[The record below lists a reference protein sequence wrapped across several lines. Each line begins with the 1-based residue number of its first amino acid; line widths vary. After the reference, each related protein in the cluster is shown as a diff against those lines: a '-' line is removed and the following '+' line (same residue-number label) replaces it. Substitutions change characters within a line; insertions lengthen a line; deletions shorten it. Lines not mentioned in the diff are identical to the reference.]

1 MLYLALLF
9 LLICGV
15 YIEWSLNGFE
25 AASPVSLMLLGLAL
39 ADVLA
44 MIGRG
49 SWNGFDL
56 SVDVFLIL
64 AFGSAALLLGSCLAY
79 RMRASL
85 TRKSSRRLGL
95 LVKADSVAI
104 WKYIVLMLLVL
115 VAIVLRMS
123 ETYKLAS
130 ELGADTSSYSAA
142 AKAVRAAY
150 ASFNSAD
157 GMQAGKGFSFLSK
170 QMSKAEGCISYIAVF
185 LLAQAIVNRRKKDIC
200 ASFLLAASCWAYVI
214 ISGSRGDMLYQGI
227 AFAVVLYVLL
237 LRNGYPV
244 RKLTIRF
251 FLTGAVV
258 GIFLSIGFWLS
269 SALVGRKTNSGFVE
283 YISFYYGCGLPSLE
297 SILESGNIPQVV
309 PGLRTFYY
317 VFALPYRFGFIS
329 AYPSYSISWVNLGT
343 HTSNVFTGF
352 ARYYLDF
359 GIVGMVLLSFIS
371 SFIFTKVYKSAK
383 NTSGCIAIILT
394 GYFCAQCFDFARE
407 EFLFSRFLSTSS
419 VVWLFILIVLVL
431 FTTTDLRE
439 LRNCISGRIEKN
451 QE

>member
-1 MLYLALLF
+1 MFYLVLLL

-25 AASPVSLMLLGLAL
+25 IVSPVSLMLLGLAL
-39 ADVLA
+39 SDVLA
-44 MIGRG
+44 MLGRG
-49 SWNGFDL
+49 SWNNYDL
-56 SVDVFLIL
+56 SCQTFLIMG
-64 AFGSAALLLGSCLAY
+64 FGAAALLLGSFFAQRL
-79 RMRASL
+79 RFSSGKASPQKMVAL
-85 TRKSSRRLGL
+85 TQAK
-95 LVKADSVAI
+95 DVAI
-104 WKYIVLMLLVL
+104 WKYVVLMLLVL
-115 VAIVLRMS
+115 AAIVLRMS
-123 ETYKLAS
+123 ETYRLAG
-130 ELGADTSSYSAA
+130 ELGADTGSYSAA
-142 AKAVRAAY
+142 AKAVRSAY
-150 ASFNSAD
+150 ATFNSAD
-157 GMQAGKGFSFLSK
+157 GMRAGKGFSFLSK
-170 QMSKAEGCISYIAVF
+170 QMSKVELCVAYIAAF
-185 LLAQAIVNRRKKDIC
+185 LLPRALVNRKRKEAV
-200 ASFLLAASCWAYVI
+200 ASIVLAVMCWCYVL
-214 ISGSRGDMLYQGI
+214 ISGSRADVLWQGI
-227 AFAVVLYVLL
+227 AFAVILFILL
-237 LRNGYPV
+237 LQKGCSAK
-244 RKLTIRF
+244 KLTR
-251 FLTGAVV
+251 
-258 GIFLSIGFWLS
+258 IFLLAGAALGIVLSVGFWLS

-297 SILESGNIPQVV
+297 SILESRNIPQVV

-317 VFALPYRFGFIS
+317 VFALPYRFGLIS

-343 HTSNVFTGF
+343 HASNIFTGF

-439 LRNCISGRIEKN
+439 LRNCISGRIEKKH
-451 QE
+451 E

>member
-1 MLYLALLF
+1 MLYFTLLLLLA
-9 LLICGV
+9 CGV
-15 YIEWSLNGFE
+15 YVEWALNGFE
-25 AASPVSLMLLGLAL
+25 IISPISLMLLGLML

-44 MIGRG
+44 IVGQG
-49 SWNGFDL
+49 SWNSFDL
-56 SVDVFLIL
+56 SFQVVLIEGL
-64 AFGSAALLLGSCLAY
+64 GIVSLLVGSSVAY
-79 RMRASL
+79 RLHSPVSA
-85 TRKSSRRLGL
+85 RR
-95 LVKADSVAI
+95 VCQAEMHIDDSIAI
-104 WKYIVLMLLVL
+104 WKYVALMLFVTI
-115 VAIVLRMS
+115 AIALRMS
-123 ETYKLAS
+123 ETYRLAAD
-130 ELGADTSSYSAA
+130 LGVGPDSYSAA
-142 AKAVRAAY
+142 AKAVRSAY
-150 ASFNSAD
+150 AAFNSSE
-157 GMQAGKGFSFLSK
+157 GIQAGKGFSFLSK
-170 QMSKAEGCISYIAVF
+170 QMTKVESCISYIAVY
-185 LLAQAIVNRRKKDIC
+185 LLARAFVSRHKREVV
-200 ASFLLAASCWAYVI
+200 ASLVLVGSCWAYVI
-214 ISGSRGDMLYQGI
+214 VSGSRAEMLYQGI
-227 AFAVVLYVLL
+227 AFAVILYILL
-237 LRNGYPV
+237 LRSGYSA
-244 RKLTIRF
+244 RKLTVRF
-251 FLTGAVV
+251 FLVGAAL
-258 GIFLSIGFWLS
+258 GIVLSIGFWLS

-297 SILESGNIPQVV
+297 SILESGDIPQVV

>member
-85 TRKSSRRLGL
+85 TRKSSSRLGL

-142 AKAVRAAY
+142 AKAVRAAATSIFSVSGMKFGSGY
-150 ASFNSAD
+150 SFVT
-157 GMQAGKGFSFLSK
+157 K
-170 QMSKAEGCISYIAVF
+170 QLMKVVSCTSYLAAY
-185 LLAQAIVNRRKKDIC
+185 LLAREILDHKRIGIVF
-200 ASFLLAASCWAYVI
+200 SAALVAECWIYVF
-214 ISGSRGDMLYQGI
+214 ISGGRGDILYQII
-227 AFAVVLYVLL
+227 AFAVALFVLMVRRGQSAKVLS
-237 LRNGYPV
+237 R
-244 RKLTIRF
+244 RFLTIGG
-251 FLTGAVV
+251 LLGVILAVC
-258 GIFLSIGFWLS
+258 FWAS
-269 SALVGRKTNSGFVE
+269 GALVGRKTNSNFIE
-283 YISFYYGCGLPSLE
+283 YISFYFGGGIPSLQ
-297 SILESGNIPQVV
+297 SILEAGNLADLT
-309 PGLRTFYY
+309 PGVRSFYY
-317 VFALPYRFGFIS
+317 IFAIPYKFGLIS
-329 AYPSYSISWVNLGT
+329 DFPIYSIDWIKIGSY
-343 HTSNVFTGF
+343 TSNIFTGF

-359 GIVGMVLLSFIS
+359 GWVGLFILSFVASFAMTALYREAKAS
-371 SFIFTKVYKSAK
+371 SNCLVIVLA
-383 NTSGCIAIILT
+383 
-394 GYFCAQCFDFARE
+394 GYFSAYAFDFARE
-407 EFLFSRFLSTSS
+407 EFIFSRFLSMTS
-419 VVWLFILIVLVL
+419 VVWLLALIVLVL

-439 LRNCISGRIEKN
+439 LQNYVVGRFKKK
-451 QE
+451 QD